1 MDKYEYQVC
10 ADQIKSYIAEKKYV
24 EAMQIADTIDWRRVK
39 SVSMLC
45 TVSEIY
51 KYNKRYEE
59 SRDILLLAYD
69 RHPSGRMIIY
79 GLCELS
85 VKMNDV
91 VSAVE
96 YYKEFVRVAPGDT
109 GSYIL
114 LYKIY
119 EAQEVSLE
127 ERISVLEEYKRR
139 DYKEKWAYELAKLYH
154 ITGQESKCVD
164 ECNELILWFGE
175 GKYVQKAMELKAQH
189 EDFIKN
195 QQNAAQQPIQS
206 RYIPYSA
213 QQPEPAQFDLPSA
226 EAGEE
231 KYNAEYE
238 QKPEYT
244 IPQKEVTA
252 PGYNTEKLQN
262 ELQQSMEQYLGNAED
277 AETEGFF
284 GQESLYRTDT
294 AEIPDAEPR
303 VSGEGINVQQVEGT
317 APEKT
322 QEFVFDQNKNYVQQF
337 MSQFHE
343 AAMGIIEE
351 QKAPIDFAKKTIPG
365 IPENAE
371 NEGEAS
377 GPQQEDRDQETAVST
392 DEPEGSDTE
401 GFDGG
406 SGIEQPAAE
415 GIDVK
420 DADIEGSDTKEAPD
434 APSEGETKE
443 DISEEAREPDN
454 GSKDRT
460 YELPTKREPV
470 YSAVNALKYDALLG
484 QEYNGQIRMSLPDT
498 DMVEKQITGQIDIEE
513 ILRKRRERLA
523 KLSNTDEFL
532 WQLNGVIPGEESTGE
547 TAPTAASVEI
557 SELENGEHEAS
568 QEEVTVKEPVA
579 GSIALEETEEE
590 EPQEETEAGALKE
603 ALEEEPENNE
613 ETEENETPEVNE
625 ETEEN
630 ETPEVS
636 DYEIRYAE
644 ETGESEE
651 AEEPEETGESEEIE
665 EPEESEE
672 GGYTPQPSE
681 EHEEEAE
688 EESEEEAEDG
698 SGYVI
703 PARPFFGYELDDY
716 GEVEEIEDI
725 EQPDEVDDIIKTSNL
740 PLEEIAEYNA
750 MAEHAINAG
759 NNESAHPSNYD
770 ENGRMKHPSYMVL
783 EEHRTSRRD
792 FDEDEYRLFGRYDG
806 IESVK
811 AQLVDVIDDM
821 SMQSDKGNIVVMG
834 DEVSCR
840 KTLSIDLVKAMQMMD
855 SSFTGK
861 VAKISGEA
869 LNKKNIPATLKKL
882 DSGALIIEEAGGLSA
897 AGLTIIAQ
905 CLTREMDSILI
916 VLEGSRETIMPLLE
930 TNPTMFNMVFDA
942 RIDIEEFSNDDLVAY
957 AKGYAREQEHSIDE
971 MGILALYT
979 RIGELQTLD
988 NKVTVEDIKELID
1001 NAIAHV
1007 DRMTLAHL
1015 MDVLVS
1021 KRYDDDDFIIIR
1033 EKDFLPDGKK
1043 HNKKE
1048 KKQKKKKEE

>member
-317 APEKT
+317 TPEKT

-377 GPQQEDRDQETAVST
+377 GPQQEDREQETAVST

-420 DADIEGSDTKEAPD
+420 DADIE
-434 APSEGETKE
+434 
-443 DISEEAREPDN
+443 
-454 GSKDRT
+454 
-460 YELPTKREPV
+460 
-470 YSAVNALKYDALLG
+470 
-484 QEYNGQIRMSLPDT
+484 
-498 DMVEKQITGQIDIEE
+498 
-513 ILRKRRERLA
+513 
-523 KLSNTDEFL
+523 
-532 WQLNGVIPGEESTGE
+532 
-547 TAPTAASVEI
+547 
-557 SELENGEHEAS
+557 
-568 QEEVTVKEPVA
+568 
-579 GSIALEETEEE
+579 
-590 EPQEETEAGALKE
+590 
-603 ALEEEPENNE
+603 
-613 ETEENETPEVNE
+613 
-625 ETEEN
+625 
-630 ETPEVS
+630 
-636 DYEIRYAE
+636 
-644 ETGESEE
+644 
-651 AEEPEETGESEEIE
+651 
-665 EPEESEE
+665 
-672 GGYTPQPSE
+672 
-681 EHEEEAE
+681 
-688 EESEEEAEDG
+688 
-698 SGYVI
+698 
-703 PARPFFGYELDDY
+703 
-716 GEVEEIEDI
+716 
-725 EQPDEVDDIIKTSNL
+725 
-740 PLEEIAEYNA
+740 
-750 MAEHAINAG
+750 
-759 NNESAHPSNYD
+759 
-770 ENGRMKHPSYMVL
+770 
-783 EEHRTSRRD
+783 
-792 FDEDEYRLFGRYDG
+792 
-806 IESVK
+806 
-811 AQLVDVIDDM
+811 
-821 SMQSDKGNIVVMG
+821 
-834 DEVSCR
+834 
-840 KTLSIDLVKAMQMMD
+840 
-855 SSFTGK
+855 
-861 VAKISGEA
+861 
-869 LNKKNIPATLKKL
+869 
-882 DSGALIIEEAGGLSA
+882 
-897 AGLTIIAQ
+897 
-905 CLTREMDSILI
+905 
-916 VLEGSRETIMPLLE
+916 
-930 TNPTMFNMVFDA
+930 
-942 RIDIEEFSNDDLVAY
+942 
-957 AKGYAREQEHSIDE
+957 
-971 MGILALYT
+971 
-979 RIGELQTLD
+979 
-988 NKVTVEDIKELID
+988 
-1001 NAIAHV
+1001 
-1007 DRMTLAHL
+1007 
-1015 MDVLVS
+1015 
-1021 KRYDDDDFIIIR
+1021 
-1033 EKDFLPDGKK
+1033 
-1043 HNKKE
+1043 
-1048 KKQKKKKEE
+1048 